1 MKMNGKEI
9 VLSTAYLAPVEY
21 YVKLYH
27 YDRVW
32 VEGFDHYAKQTY
44 RNRCVIAAAD
54 GPLALTIP
62 TEKGEADKL
71 LTRDVRISDHGNW
84 RRVHWNAFEAAY
96 RHSPFFDYYADE
108 FHRFFEQRYTFLT
121 DFNDALCRWVCEQ
134 VGLQPDICPTTVYEA
149 ATAGKEDF
157 RERIHPKKDYRTT
170 DPDFVPVVYYQVFD
184 ARNGFLPNLSVAD
197 LLFNMGPE
205 SLLVLRDS
213 VAAPS
218 LTTKKTF

>member
-1 MKMNGKEI
+1 MNEKEI

-21 YVKLYH
+21 YTKLYQ
-27 YDRVW
+27 YGRVW

-62 TEKGEADKL
+62 MEKGDEDKC

-84 RRVHWNAFEAAY
+84 RRVHWNAFVAAY

-108 FHRFFEQRYTFLT
+108 FHRFFEQRYTFLL
-121 DFNDALCRWVCEQ
+121 DFNEALCRWVCEQ
-134 VGLQPDICPTTVYEA
+134 MDLAPDMCPTTAYEA
-149 ATAGKEDF
+149 VPAGKEDF
-157 RERIHPKKDYRTT
+157 RELIHPKKDFRMA
-170 DPDFVPVVYYQVFD
+170 DPAFEPVPYYQVFD